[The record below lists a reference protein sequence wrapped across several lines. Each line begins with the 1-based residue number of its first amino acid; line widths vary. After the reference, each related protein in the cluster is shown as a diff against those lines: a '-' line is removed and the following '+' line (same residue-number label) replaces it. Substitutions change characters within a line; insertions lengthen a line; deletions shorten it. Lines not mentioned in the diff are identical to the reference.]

1 MWYVVQVASGKE
13 QATLERIQKFVDG
26 STLKEAFIPRRKVI
40 RKRRGEEFSVSE
52 ALFPGYVFVVTEN
65 PSELFSELKR
75 VPAFTRMLGCGS
87 DSFLP
92 LDQSEVDVL
101 EAFCGAKRLAEMSR
115 GIISGD
121 GVRINEGPLRGYE
134 GIIRKIDR
142 HKRCAYVEMEI
153 MGRKKSVKLGLEIV
167 RKEM

>member
-87 DSFLP
+87 DVFFL
-92 LDQSEVDVL
+92 LTKARLTCWRRFAERSVL
-101 EAFCGAKRLAEMSR
+101 RKCLVESSAEM
-115 GIISGD
+115 
-121 GVRINEGPLRGYE
+121 V
-134 GIIRKIDR
+134 
-142 HKRCAYVEMEI
+142 CA
-153 MGRKKSVKLGLEIV
+153 
-167 RKEM
+167 